1 MKMDNK
7 KLITLGVVV
16 VGSFLVYKFIIK
28 GGNKNNGGGE
38 GGVKPSDGQLSSSQ
52 INKMA
57 TDLFDA
63 MDGYL
68 TNEETI
74 LSVFTKIK
82 TNADFDNLVIAFGT
96 RTISSGAGN
105 VFVSDFTGDLSA
117 CLRDELDSSEI
128 AEVNEIL
135 AKKGVDRSI

>member
-1 MKMDNK
+1 MDNK
-7 KLITLGVVV
+7 NLITLGVVV

-28 GGNKNNGGGE
+28 GGNKNGGSGS

-52 INKMA
+52 LTKMA
-57 TDLFDA
+57 TDLFEA

-74 LSVFTKIK
+74 LSVFTKVK
-82 TNADFDNLVIAFGT
+82 TNADFDNLVSAFGT

-105 VFVSDFTGDLSA
+105 IFVSDFTGDLTA
-117 CLRDELDSSEI
+117 CLRDELDSTEI
-128 AEVNEIL
+128 AEVNSL
-135 AKKGVDRSI
+135 LQRNKVNRSI

>member
-28 GGNKNNGGGE
+28 GGNKGNDGGD
-38 GGVKPSDGQLSSSQ
+38 GVKPSGGQLSSSQ
-52 INKMA
+52 LIKMA
-57 TDLFDA
+57 TDLFEA
-63 MDGYL
+63 LDGYG

-74 LSVFTKIK
+74 LSVFTKVK
-82 TNADFDNLVIAFGT
+82 TNADFDNLVSAFGT

-105 VFVSDFTGDLSA
+105 VFVSDFSGDLTA
-117 CLRDELDSSEI
+117 CLRDELNSTEI
-128 AEVNEIL
+128 AEINTLLQKNGVN
-135 AKKGVDRSI
+135 RSI